1 MEYRI
6 DELAQVSGV
15 TVRNIR
21 YYQDRG
27 MLPPP
32 RRVGRVGIYDDAHLA
47 RLRLITRLLD
57 RSYTAANITELLTA
71 WERGRDLSEVLG
83 LERAMTGNLDKEVPT
98 LLSGARLSALFGTG
112 DPGDRGERD
121 AQLIAKALDAGL
133 IEHAAESAAES
144 AAEDEYQ
151 VPSPRLLYATAGLV
165 TAGAPLDGA
174 LALAARMSRDLD
186 SAVRDFMLAISARI
200 LAGREEDWM
209 PTSSEIP
216 ELAALLQRL
225 KPLTSV
231 AASSVLAGSLAR
243 HLDEV
248 FGRYIARLM
257 PTVGGAAQQES
268 PTGTA
273 S

>member
-1 MEYRI
+1 VDYRI
-6 DELAQVSGV
+6 DELARASGV

-47 RLRLITRLLD
+47 RLRLITRLLN
-57 RSYTAANITELLTA
+57 RNYTAANITELLSA

-83 LERAMTGNLDKEVPT
+83 LEQAMTGNLDEEAPT
-98 LLSGARLSALFGTG
+98 VLSGARLSALFGMG
-112 DPGDRGERD
+112 GADDGGERGD
-121 AQLIAKALDAGL
+121 QLIAKALDAGV
-133 IEHAAESAAES
+133 IERVTEAA
-144 AAEDEYQ
+144 DRYQ

-165 TAGAPLDGA
+165 SAGAPLDGA
-174 LALAARMSRDLD
+174 LELAARMRRDLD
-186 SAVRDFMLAISARI
+186 SAVRDFLLAISARI
-200 LAGREEDWM
+200 LAGRQEDWM

-216 ELAALLQRL
+216 DLAGLLQRL
-225 KPLTSV
+225 RPLTTA

-248 FGRYIARLM
+248 FGQYVARLM
-257 PTVGGAAQQES
+257 PTVRGAAQHEG